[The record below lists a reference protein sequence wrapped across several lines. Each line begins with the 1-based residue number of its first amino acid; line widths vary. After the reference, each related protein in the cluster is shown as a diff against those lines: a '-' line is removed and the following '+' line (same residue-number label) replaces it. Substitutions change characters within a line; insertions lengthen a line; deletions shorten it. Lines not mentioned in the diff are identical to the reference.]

1 MCVCVCVHLRIA
13 LWVSEYFFFF
23 VSWLVQCFWKKQ
35 GSVSSPSCLCYSRA
49 RNSGH
54 QRPPHR
60 QHVRPS
66 PWQRHLGWQNC
77 WARSRVQA
85 HRVGESRGMAVS
97 PVLLPFFRLLSTL
110 VLGSRHCNLLKWC
123 TVDLIACCYRCLLV
137 LAYSVWGLGAQARWQ
152 EGEFYLY
159 LFATAVE
166 WNTGLDFRA
175 RYHIGKASV
184 TVA

>member
-1 MCVCVCVHLRIA
+1 MFLEETGLCLLSIVFMLLSRPE
-13 LWVSEYFFFF
+13 LW
-23 VSWLVQCFWKKQ
+23 
-35 GSVSSPSCLCYSRA
+35 PSKT
-49 RNSGH
+49 
-54 QRPPHR
+54 PHR

-85 HRVGESRGMAVS
+85 HRVGDSRGMAVS

-110 VLGSRHCNLLKWC
+110 VLGSRHCNLIKWC

-175 RYHIGKASV
+175 RYHRQGKRYCCLE
-184 TVA
+184 